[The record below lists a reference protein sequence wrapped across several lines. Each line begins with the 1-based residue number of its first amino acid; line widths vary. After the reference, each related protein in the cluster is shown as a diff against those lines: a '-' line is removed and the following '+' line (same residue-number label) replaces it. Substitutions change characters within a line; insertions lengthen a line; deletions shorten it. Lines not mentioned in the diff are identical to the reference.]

1 MNSRRLYLREMKN
14 KTMSNQFFEHNNEAE
29 KAFIEAMKK
38 EFKAENLQPSPEV
51 KANLKAAFRAKNTP
65 SIVGT
70 LNRSIPIWQVAA
82 SLLLVLTAIYWFR
95 PFEKTVIAEAE
106 TIIETKP
113 IIKTEK
119 VIQEKIV
126 YQIDT
131 IFIEKP
137 VIQYVEI
144 PSTTKT
150 IIDKPMDNSKPM
162 ASLPMLDK
170 QQKKLNINELQ
181 LNFEVLD
188 NFYDTALVRT
198 IEGQNRGQSMSDMN
212 YETFDSLVLN

>member
-1 MNSRRLYLREMKN
+1 
-14 KTMSNQFFEHNNEAE
+14 MSNQFFEHNNEAE

-51 KANLKAAFRAKNTP
+51 RANLQTAFRAKNTP
-65 SIVGT
+65 LIVRT
-70 LNRSIPIWQVAA
+70 LNRGIPIWQVAA
-82 SLLLVLTAIYWFR
+82 SLLLVLTAIYWLR
-95 PFEKTVIAEAE
+95 PFEKTVVAETE

-113 IIKTEK
+113 IIETEK
-119 VIQEKIV
+119 IIQEKIV
-126 YQIDT
+126 YQTDT
-131 IFIEKP
+131 VFIEKP

-150 IIDKPMDNSKPM
+150 IIEKPMNNSKPM
-162 ASLPMLDK
+162 ASLPTVDK
-170 QQKKLNINELQ
+170 KQNRLNINELQ

-198 IEGQNRGQSMSDMN
+198 IDGQNRGQSMDNMN
-212 YETFDSLVLN
+212 YEIFDSLVLN